1 MAMDTWKNSTLLVF
15 GVFVLSVLFLI
26 FSRNSIDRPSAETR
40 RALDSEIYSP
50 AAADPDLQS
59 PELAGRI
66 KASAKPR
73 PRQTAQK
80 VSVPS
85 PTPKVAQPKV
95 VTPQP
100 KPAESAPPR
109 NENVPEGHRYYVIV
123 GTYSNPQNAERAL
136 KTFSKKGA
144 GKPFVGVFNEGL
156 RFSVVAQTF
165 KEESS
170 ARTFVKSLRDDHN
183 WTDAFINIIED

>member
-15 GVFVLSVLFLI
+15 GAFVLSVLFLI
-26 FSRNSIDRPSAETR
+26 FSRNSIDRPITETR
-40 RALDSEIYSP
+40 RSVESEIYSP

-59 PELAGRI
+59 PELASRI
-66 KASAKPR
+66 KANAKPR

-80 VSVPS
+80 VAVVPP
-85 PTPKVAQPKV
+85 PTADPPKV
-95 VTPQP
+95 VVPEP
-100 KPAESAPPR
+100 KPADTAPPR

-136 KTFSKKGA
+136 KTFAKKGA

-183 WTDAFINIIED
+183 WTDAFINLVED